1 LHATERDTDRVQQ
14 ARSDDREQ
22 VTGYEVKRLIFVD
35 ESGLNIAMTRRFG
48 RAAPGQ
54 RVADAVPK
62 NFGKNISILGA
73 LSCRELEA
81 VMTVEGATDAAVFRV
96 YVSQVLVPALR
107 PGDVVVMDNLNVH
120 KVAGIQ
126 SAIEACGAS
135 LLFLPPYSP
144 DWSPIEPC
152 WSKLKTDLR
161 GAKARTTPDLDGAL
175 TAAIDTIT
183 PADARGWF
191 KHCGYALN

>member
-1 LHATERDTDRVQQ
+1 
-14 ARSDDREQ
+14 
-22 VTGYEVKRLIFVD
+22 
-35 ESGLNIAMTRRFG
+35 MTRRFG
-48 RAAPGQ
+48 RASPGQ

-73 LSCRELEA
+73 LSCQGLEA
-81 VMTVEGATDAAVFRV
+81 VMTVEGATDAEVFRAFV
-96 YVSQVLVPALR
+96 TQVLVPILQ
-107 PGDVVVMDNLNVH
+107 PGDIVVMDNLSVH

-126 SAIEACGAS
+126 NVIEASGAS

-161 GAKARTTPDLDGAL
+161 GAKARNTEALDEAV

-183 PADARGWF
+183 PNDAQGWF
-191 KHCGYALN
+191 EHCGYPLH

>member
-1 LHATERDTDRVQQ
+1 VGKPFDRL
-14 ARSDDREQ
+14 
-22 VTGYEVKRLIFVD
+22 KFVD

-48 RAAPGQ
+48 RASPGQ
-54 RVADAVPK
+54 RVVDAVPK

-73 LSCRELEA
+73 LSCQGLEA
-81 VMTVEGATDAAVFRV
+81 VMTVEGATDTQVFRV
-96 YVSQVLVPALR
+96 FVTQVLLPTLQ
-107 PGDVVVMDNLNVH
+107 PGDIVVMDNLSVH

-126 SAIEACGAS
+126 SVIEASGAS

-161 GAKARTTPDLDGAL
+161 GAKARSTEALDEAV

-183 PADARGWF
+183 PNDARGWF
-191 KHCGYALN
+191 EHCGYPLH